1 MGLRVIQRPAL
12 YLFGKNKTT
21 SCTNSNKQTNENS
34 TFSRQELREEY
45 RKKDREGWR
54 KRQK

>member
-1 MGLRVIQRPAL
+1 MGLRVIQRPVL